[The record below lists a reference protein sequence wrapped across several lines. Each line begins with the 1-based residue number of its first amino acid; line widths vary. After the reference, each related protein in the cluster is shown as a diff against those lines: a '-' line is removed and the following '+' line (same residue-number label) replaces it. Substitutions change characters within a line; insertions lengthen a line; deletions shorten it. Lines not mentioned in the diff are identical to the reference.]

1 MYENESLSIQQKRSI
16 TKSKRNH
23 SNEKAAAYYLKNKET
38 IKEKSKNQYKNLTE
52 KEKAKIK
59 KC

>member
-1 MYENESLSIQQKRSI
+1 MKMSHYQFNRKEEK
-16 TKSKRNH
+16 KKAKENH